1 MAAARRGARVTA
13 LADLDW
19 RFSRGEAL
27 DLRSIPI
34 ERSYA
39 GPPEDTD
46 DDRVRLGKIDS
57 RLRAVVRRPEPVVA
71 CVSGHP
77 LRCPQPDRV
86 VDGKTIEGCVLLSAP
101 GSLLL
106 WALRTYHSGPMDLPP
121 ADRMI
126 AAFGALLVGA
136 ETESDEARVIGVRRA
151 HQVAT
156 AALKAAKKAGKSGR
170 ASKIERGIAKR
181 DLAEAAHVLHVVY
194 SSPAANELAK
204 ARDAWGAV
212 ELAVQRGA
220 MSRLHAAAL
229 AAYREA
235 GG

>member
-1 MAAARRGARVTA
+1 MTS
-13 LADLDW
+13 LSDLDW
-19 RFSRGEAL
+19 RFARGETL

-46 DDRVRLGKIDS
+46 DDRVRLGKIDA
-57 RLRAVVRRPEPVVA
+57 RLRAVARRSEPVTA

-86 VDGKTIEGCVLLSAP
+86 VDGKTVEGCVLVAAP

-121 ADRMI
+121 ADRMLV
-126 AAFGALLVGA
+126 AFGALLVGA
-136 ETESDEARVIGVRRA
+136 ESERDEARVIGVRRA
-151 HQVAT
+151 HAVAT
-156 AALKAAKKAGKSGR
+156 VALKAAKKAGKSGR
-170 ASKIERGIAKR
+170 ASKIERGIARR
-181 DLAEAAHVLHVVY
+181 DLAETAHVLRVVY
-194 SSPAANELAK
+194 SSPAATELAK
-204 ARDAWGAV
+204 ARDAWSVV